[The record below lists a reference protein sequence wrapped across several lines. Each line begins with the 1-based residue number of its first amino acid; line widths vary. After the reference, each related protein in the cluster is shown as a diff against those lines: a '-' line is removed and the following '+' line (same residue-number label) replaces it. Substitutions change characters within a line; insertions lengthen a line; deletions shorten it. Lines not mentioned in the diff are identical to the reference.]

1 MWIEKKLKDILTVFA
16 ERWISKTKPDEELYK
31 SLLHELALLRELEGR
46 DIKEG
51 LKFRKDS

>member
-16 ERWISKTKPDEELYK
+16 ERWINKTKPDEELYK